1 MAETKTIPAL
11 RRYLPVVM
19 PGETFL
25 HQYQYGHDQ
34 NSCNGSRIPD
44 SDSTSIQVFQA
55 VPCSQD
61 QQERKEK
68 TVAVRETGWRIET
81 MPYQIK
87 NLKIKG
93 KTERN

>member
-19 PGETFL
+19 PGETF
-25 HQYQYGHDQ
+25 
-34 NSCNGSRIPD
+34 CI
-44 SDSTSIQVFQA
+44 STSMDTIRTPAMAAGYPILTVPACLPKA

-61 QQERKEK
+61 QQERKGK

>member
-19 PGETFL
+19 PGETFW

-44 SDSTSIQVFQA
+44 FDSTSIQVFQA

-61 QQERKEK
+61 QQERKGK

-81 MPYQIK
+81 MHTR
-87 NLKIKG
+87 LKI
-93 KTERN
+93 